1 MEFLFLAVV
10 LIAVGVLIVVL
21 RNRRPTGFDSGI
33 ADFEARRQALAPHD
47 DERAPDTRGRRS
59 G

>member
-1 MEFLFLAVV
+1 VEFLFLAVV
-10 LIAVGVLIVVL
+10 LIAIGVLIVVM

-33 ADFEARRQALAPHD
+33 ADVEARRQALAPHD
-47 DERAPDTRGRRS
+47 EREPDTRGRRS

>member
-1 MEFLFLAVV
+1 VEFLFLAVV
-10 LIAVGVLIVVL
+10 LIAIGVLIVVM

-47 DERAPDTRGRRS
+47 EREPDTRGRRS

>member
-1 MEFLFLAVV
+1 VEFLFLAVV
-10 LIAVGVLIVVL
+10 LIAIGVLIVVL

-33 ADFEARRQALAPHD
+33 ADFEARRQALAPHE
-47 DERAPDTRGRRS
+47 EREPDTRGRRS